1 MIFVVTK
8 MVIISEFVDRFFH
21 FRPQCVLH
29 LGREVG
35 WWRRPQRGWFLLV
48 SFVGFV
54 GLTWMKLYGGMISV
68 GVLCKILGKL
78 CVRSDHCRASANG
91 STGQVWAYRADEDSS
106 RWEL

>member
-35 WWRRPQRGWFLLV
+35 WWGRPQRGWFLFL
-48 SFVGFV
+48 S
-54 GLTWMKLYGGMISV
+54 SV
-68 GVLCKILGKL
+68 LICGTHV
-78 CVRSDHCRASANG
+78 DE
-91 STGQVWAYRADEDSS
+91 TVWWDDIR
-106 RWEL
+106 RCIV